1 MVAGALNYKHDYLII
16 DKRIAYK
23 DNDSISYKINYG
35 YKTVFAYLYE
45 FHNNRVSRAYLDEA
59 LQITLMIA
67 EFSYAAL
74 PTYFCNILG
83 VTGTL
88 EVLPHYKKKQLSE
101 RYNIKDQ
108 YAIPSA
114 FGINKK
120 RIENYYITPAANYT
134 QKIVEMI
141 NKIKDDR
148 PIIIFFKGPR
158 ELNEFFSCP
167 EYQLFLKRTYNLTE
181 EHDASVRDSRIF
193 NAV

>member
-1 MVAGALNYKHDYLII
+1 MVAGALNYKHDYFII

-45 FHNNRVSRAYLDEA
+45 YQHKKVTKVYLDEA

-74 PTYFCNILG
+74 PNYFCNILG

-101 RYNIKDQ
+101 RYQINDQ

-114 FGINKK
+114 FGLNGK
-120 RIENYYITPAANYT
+120 RISNYYLTPTIKEKDKDPLLNYNK
-134 QKIVEMI
+134 KIVEMI
-141 NKIKDDR
+141 NKVNDDR
-148 PIIIFFKGPR
+148 PIIIFFKGRR
-158 ELNEFFSCP
+158 ELNEFFNCA
-167 EYQLFLKRTYNLTE
+167 EY
-181 EHDASVRDSRIF
+181 
-193 NAV
+193 